1 MKRPLIISQLLVG
14 ALCAAGHATAAEL
27 SFARQALLLPLET
40 ENLVA
45 ADLNHDGLQDLIAV
59 MEDSL
64 SIYFQSAEGFDF
76 TDAASLTFPG
86 QSIGWDLSQQY
97 GEADNT
103 SLIALIDGRE
113 VLVWRVEDR
122 TVLAPEVVVS
132 NLNGFL
138 SKGVNRL
145 HFSRD
150 INGDGIDELL
160 IPGASVINLH
170 ISTGAGSAGAYEY
183 QAPLSVHSD
192 LRMRTNLN
200 ESSLERRT
208 GQSLRIPMMELTDV
222 NGDGY
227 DDLVSRTEEALN
239 VFIADPRGAAYF
251 PRAASY
257 SLDILEIQ
265 ERLGEFDIDNLDFSN
280 LTGLLALTHEEI
292 LEDVDGDGISDLL
305 LREGG
310 KVSLF
315 GGTTDGMNFTQPRQV
330 LRSGGNVLSTFLQ
343 DENEDG
349 LKDLWLWRVES
360 ISVGDLFV
368 WLALSGSIAIEAFIY
383 PNDGER
389 FARRPSR
396 KVTIDLQFPS
406 VISLTSTFRDIEQEL
421 SEAAAEVEVFSSLA
435 KLDDDD
441 SQRDLILMV
450 NDSLQFFL
458 NSVQAEDLPEDE
470 SELFLGAL
478 NYSRERDNYAFNI
491 RDVIE
496 NISVGSN
503 RYGREVADRTADL
516 TISLERAAETGAIV
530 PLTLNADSREDVII
544 FTEVDGSHIRGLL
557 LLSN

>member
-1 MKRPLIISQLLVG
+1 MKHPLIISQLLAG
-14 ALCAAGHATAAEL
+14 ALYVSGQAAAAEL
-27 SFARQALLLPLET
+27 GFARQELLLPLET
-40 ENLVA
+40 ESLVA
-45 ADLNHDGLQDLIAV
+45 ADLNNDGLQDLIAV
-59 MEDSL
+59 LEDSL

-97 GEADNT
+97 SEAGNT

-113 VLVWRVEDR
+113 ILVWRVEDGS
-122 TVLAPEVVVS
+122 LLEPEVVVS

-150 INGDGIDELL
+150 INGDGIDDLL
-160 IPGASVINLH
+160 IPGAGVINLH
-170 ISTGAGSAGAYEY
+170 ISSPSAGAYEY

-208 GQSLRIPMMELTDV
+208 GQSLRIPMMELRDV
-222 NGDGY
+222 NGDGF
-227 DDLVSRTEEALN
+227 DDLVSRTEEALD
-239 VFIADPRGAAYF
+239 VFIADPQGAAYF

-265 ERLGEFDIDNLDFSN
+265 ERLGEFDIDSLDFSN

-315 GGTTDGMNFTQPRQV
+315 GGTADGMDFTQPRQV

-389 FARRPSR
+389 FARRPAR

-421 SEAAAEVEVFSSLA
+421 SEAAAEGEVFSSLA
-435 KLDDDD
+435 MLDDDD
-441 SQRDLILMV
+441 SQQDLILMV

-458 NSVQAEDLPEDE
+458 NSVQAEDLPGDE

-503 RYGREVADRTADL
+503 RYRREVADRTADL
-516 TISLERAAETGAIV
+516 TIALEQAAVTGAIV
-530 PLTLNADSREDVII
+530 PLTLNADTREDVII

>member
-1 MKRPLIISQLLVG
+1 MKRLFAASPMLV
-14 ALCAAGHATAAEL
+14 LAASLAGQAAAAEL
-27 SFARQALLLPLET
+27 SFDRQELLLPLET

-45 ADLNHDGLQDLIAV
+45 ADLNNDGLQDLIAV
-59 MEDSL
+59 LGESL
-64 SIYFQSAEGFDF
+64 LVYFQDGDGFDF
-76 TDAASLTFPG
+76 TNGSAIEFPG
-86 QSIGWDLSQQY
+86 QAIGWDLSSQY
-97 GEADNT
+97 GEAGNT

-113 VLVWRVEDR
+113 VLAWQVEDR
-122 TVLAPEVVVS
+122 TIHPPVVVKS

-138 SKGVNRL
+138 SKGLNRL
-145 HFSRD
+145 YFSRD
-150 INGDGIDELL
+150 INADGIDDFL
-160 IPGASVINLH
+160 IPGAGVINLH
-170 ISTGAGSAGAYEY
+170 ISSGTDGSGAYQY

-222 NGDGY
+222 NGDGF

-239 VFIADPRGAAYF
+239 VFIAKPQAATYF
-251 PRAASY
+251 PSLPSY
-257 SLDILEIQ
+257 SLDILEIE

-315 GGTTDGMNFTQPRQV
+315 GGTADGMDFAQPRQV

-396 KVTIDLQFPS
+396 KVTIDLKFPS
-406 VISLTSTFRDIEQEL
+406 VISLSSTFRDIEQEL
-421 SEAAAEVEVFSSLA
+421 SAAAEDATVFSSLA
-435 KLDDDD
+435 MLDDDN
-441 SQRDLILMV
+441 SPQDLILMV
-450 NDSLQFFL
+450 NDSVRFFL
-458 NSVQAEDLPEDE
+458 NSIPAQDLPQDE

-478 NYSRERDNYAFNI
+478 NYSRDRDNYEFNI
-491 RDVIE
+491 RDIIE

-503 RYGREVADRTADL
+503 RYQRAVAGSTPNL
-516 TISLERAAETGAIV
+516 TIELERAAVTGAIV
-530 PLTLNADSREDVII
+530 PLALNADSREDVII

-557 LLSN
+557 LLSK